1 MSLPA
6 EVIDRLFS
14 RMTLTYGRAF
24 LDQWAGQEAND
35 VKTFWGYELAEF
47 NGRLKPIAWA
57 LENLPER
64 CPNIIAFRNLA
75 RSAPRPA
82 DAPAL
87 PEPPADPARL
97 SAELAKLAPVR
108 SATAAASKSVDHKA
122 WARQI
127 VERVKAGDKVTPC
140 ALRFAHEAL
149 RTHLTAEAV

>member
-1 MSLPA
+1 MSLHA
-6 EVIDRLFS
+6 EVIDRLFA

-24 LDQWAGQEAND
+24 LDQWAGQTAND

-47 NGRLKPIAWA
+47 SGRLKAIAWA

-87 PEPPADPARL
+87 PGPPVDAARL
-97 SAELAKLAPVR
+97 NAELAKLAPVR
-108 SATAAASKSVDHKA
+108 SATVAASLNRDDKA
-122 WARQI
+122 WARRI
-127 VERVKAGDKVTPC
+127 IERSKAGANVAPC
-140 ALRFAHEAL
+140 TLSMAHSAL
-149 RTHLTAEAV
+149 RTHLRSEAV